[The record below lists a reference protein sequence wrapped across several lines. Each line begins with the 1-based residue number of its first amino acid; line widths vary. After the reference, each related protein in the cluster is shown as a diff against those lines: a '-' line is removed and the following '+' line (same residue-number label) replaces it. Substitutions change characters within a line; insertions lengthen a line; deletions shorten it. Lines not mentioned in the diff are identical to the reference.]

1 MTIVF
6 VLICTVC
13 FSQEFTYKKIQ
24 SQGHTLKMKGKI
36 IVNDSII
43 TIYTNNMPASFNV
56 NKTVDVNSVK
66 QYKVVGAG
74 EGTEIRITLNN
85 PEKPTKLA
93 PKTLLMETKSSFST
107 TISNLLY
114 YLD

>member
-36 IVNDSII
+36 TVNDSIV
-43 TIYTNNMPASFNV
+43 TIYTNNMPASFSV
-56 NKTVDVNSVK
+56 KKTLEANFIK
-66 QYKVVGAG
+66 QYKVIGAG

-85 PEKPTKLA
+85 PEKPTKLT